1 MRKSLFIGLGFF
13 LIILSACNPKSNKES
28 KRPNILW
35 IVGDDL
41 GPNLGCYGT
50 PLVKTPHIDQLA
62 SEGILYK
69 NHFTVSAVCSPSRS
83 AMVTGMYPVSIN
95 AHQHRT
101 REQAKKPLP
110 DSIRVVTEL
119 FGEAGYFTFNGTVGN
134 KEKPGKKDYN
144 FTTDYQIY
152 DGTDWS
158 QRKKGQP
165 FFGQIQIFMPHR
177 PFHPDPQNPVD
188 EQKVKLPSY
197 LPDHWVA
204 RQDWAFYLE
213 TIQQVDNK
221 VGQILKRLKEEGL
234 ADNTYVFFFGDQGR
248 PMVREKQFLYDG
260 GIHTPLIVRTPDGSH
275 AGEEREELI
284 SNIDLPATSLSIA
297 GINVPDYMAGQSFWG
312 DHTPRKY
319 VFSMR
324 DRRDETVDRIRSVR
338 SDRYKYIRNFYPER
352 PYDQYNAYKR
362 DKYPTLILMEVLAA
376 KGELN
381 EHQLLQ
387 LREEKPVEELY
398 DIQSDP
404 FEVNNLAMDPRYSE
418 IKDTLSKVLDEWLV
432 EYDTAVYPE
441 DPKEIRFWNR
451 QMAKKDSIWKA
462 RKGFSKD
469 VSDQALLDWWEKQL
483 KEMRK

>member
-1 MRKSLFIGLGFF
+1 
-13 LIILSACNPKSNKES
+13 
-28 KRPNILW
+28 
-35 IVGDDL
+35 
-41 GPNLGCYGT
+41 
-50 PLVKTPHIDQLA
+50 
-62 SEGILYK
+62 
-69 NHFTVSAVCSPSRS
+69 
-83 AMVTGMYPVSIN
+83 
-95 AHQHRT
+95 
-101 REQAKKPLP
+101 
-110 DSIRVVTEL
+110 
-119 FGEAGYFTFNGTVGN
+119 
-134 KEKPGKKDYN
+134 
-144 FTTDYQIY
+144 
-152 DGTDWS
+152 
-158 QRKKGQP
+158 
-165 FFGQIQIFMPHR
+165 
-177 PFHPDPQNPVD
+177 
-188 EQKVKLPSY
+188 
-197 LPDHWVA
+197 
-204 RQDWAFYLE
+204 
-213 TIQQVDNK
+213 
-221 VGQILKRLKEEGL
+221 
-234 ADNTYVFFFGDQGR
+234 
-248 PMVREKQFLYDG
+248 MVREKQFLYDG

-418 IKDTLSKVLDEWLV
+418 TKDTLSKVLDEWLV